1 MLKSSGLL
9 CEKSEV
15 KYEFIESHSEYP
27 VTKWAVILGV
37 STSAYYDWLRTKE
50 KRDRKRKNTQ
60 MRSNESLVK
69 AIILMVWIVFVAP
82 LENVVLLPPTDV

>member
-1 MLKSSGLL
+1 MSSLRAIPSIPLQSGPLYL
-9 CEKSEV
+9 VSQLALITTGWGPKKNGIEKE
-15 KYEFIESHSEYP
+15 
-27 VTKWAVILGV
+27 
-37 STSAYYDWLRTKE
+37 
-50 KRDRKRKNTQ
+50 KNTQ

>member
-1 MLKSSGLL
+1 
-9 CEKSEV
+9 
-15 KYEFIESHSEYP
+15 
-27 VTKWAVILGV
+27 
-37 STSAYYDWLRTKE
+37 
-50 KRDRKRKNTQ
+50 